1 MNGATKPRSMKGDD
15 MKFDAQKALIAYS
28 GVLTAVF
35 VGVMISG
42 AVQGVGPARF
52 TEIDVH
58 RINVREP
65 DGTLR
70 MVISNQTA
78 FPEIPYRGR
87 EVPHPGR
94 DSAGML
100 FMNEEGTEVGGLVF
114 GGRNVDGVKTSGGSL
129 TFDGYEQDQTVQI
142 MGFQQGPRRVSGVFV
157 NDRPEES
164 IDYDVLTRLAG
175 MTPEE
180 QQAAMLA
187 ANMDGQPRAFLG
199 RQGSGASELVLRDA
213 AGRGAS
219 GVERGGGWRR
229 AHHLQGRERA
239 AHPCGDARGL
249 RPFNRVRSCGGL

>member
-1 MNGATKPRSMKGDD
+1 

-35 VGVMISG
+35 VGVMVSG
-42 AVQGVGPARF
+42 AVSGVGPARF
-52 TEIDVH
+52 TEIDVQ

-114 GGRNVDGVKTSGGSL
+114 GGKNADGVRSSGGSL

-142 MGFQQGPRRVSGVFV
+142 MGFQQGARRVSGVFV

-175 MTPEE
+175 M

-199 RQGSGASELVLRDA
+199 RQGSGASELVLRDG
-213 AGRGAS
+213 AGRARLVLSVAADGGARITFRDEN
-219 GVERGGGWRR
+219 G
-229 AHHLQGRERA
+229 Q
-239 AHPCGDARGL
+239 PT
-249 RPFNRVRSCGGL
+249 RVVTPEG